1 MNDFLTDLLSQQTID
16 FYKIFMEEKYYTV
29 IWEGLKWTLGLTAIA
44 LAIGLM
50 IGIFIALVQITEIR
64 RKNSLMNTLGYYGL
78 RFLKWITSLYI
89 YIIRGTPSALQ
100 IVLMWTVVFGS
111 SSLPRIIV
119 GGIAF
124 GINSGAY
131 MAELIRAGI
140 QGIDKGQTEAG
151 RSLGLSYVSTMR
163 YIILPQAF
171 KQMLPAFVSEFIM
184 LIKETAIIGFIGGL
198 DLMKAQSIIQ
208 SRTYNPLQPLLIV
221 GLCYLMITSILTF
234 FMKRLEKKLNKSR

>member
-1 MNDFLTDLLSQQTID
+1 MGNFLINLLGQQTVD
-16 FYKIFMEEKYYTV
+16 FYKIFIEKKYYAV
-29 IWEGLKWTLGLTAIA
+29 IWEGLKWTLALTAIA
-44 LAIGLM
+44 LAIGLV
-50 IGIFIALVQITEIR
+50 IGVFVALVQITEIR
-64 RKNSLMNTLGYYGL
+64 RKQGSLNAFGFYVL
-78 RFLKWITSLYI
+78 RLLKWITSLYI

-100 IVLMWTVVFGS
+100 IVLMWSVVFNS
-111 SSLPRIIV
+111 SSLPRLVI

-151 RSLGLSYVSTMR
+151 RSLGLSYVQTMS

-171 KQMLPAFVSEFIM
+171 KQMLPALVSEFIM

-208 SRTYNPLQPLLIV
+208 SRTYNALQPLLIV
-221 GLCYLMITSILTF
+221 GLCYLIITSILTY
-234 FMKRLEKKLNKSR
+234 FMKRLEKKLNKNR